1 MEVMEAIR
9 TRRSI
14 RAYKPDA
21 VPEDALTTV
30 LEAARVICCLTLGY
44 PAAEGVFRGRKSAA
58 EVISFDRY

>member
-14 RAYKPDA
+14 R
-21 VPEDALTTV
+21 
-30 LEAARVICCLTLGY
+30 Y